1 MFLLGKKIKG
11 ISITHPLGNDLP
23 EQMTDERKNE
33 LIAKLLTG
41 DLSAVEALVR
51 GHLRLA
57 IHIAGQY
64 AINAKN
70 KAHDLVSEAILAVVM
85 ACHVIAANQLPPD
98 TNYPGYIIVRIH
110 SCLSRYLEKD
120 HLIPVPRA
128 TVRLAKK
135 SGQTLKIPTREHSE
149 FDKEYSHLTTFEIK
163 DVLDQVIKN
172 DLERQIIKLRS
183 QSMVDRE
190 IADVLKIS
198 ISKIAAIRAAVEERF
213 EQELLE

>member
-11 ISITHPLGNDLP
+11 ISITHPLATDLP
-23 EQMTDERKNE
+23 PQMSDERKLE
-33 LIAKLLTG
+33 LITKLLTG
-41 DLSAVEALVR
+41 DLSAVEELVR

-64 AINAKN
+64 AAYTKN
-70 KAHDLVSEAILAVVM
+70 KAHDLVSEAILAIII
-85 ACHVIAANQLPPD
+85 ACHAIADGEVTDD
-98 TNYPGYIIVRIH
+98 TNYPGYIIVQIH
-110 SCLSRYLEKD
+110 SRLSRYLEKD

-128 TVRLAKK
+128 TVRLKK
-135 SGQTLKIPTREHSE
+135 SQGEVLKAPTREHSE

-163 DVLDQVIKN
+163 DVLDTVIRN
-172 DLERQIIKLRS
+172 DLERQIIDLRS

-198 ISKIAAIRAAVEERF
+198 VSKIAAIRAAVEERF